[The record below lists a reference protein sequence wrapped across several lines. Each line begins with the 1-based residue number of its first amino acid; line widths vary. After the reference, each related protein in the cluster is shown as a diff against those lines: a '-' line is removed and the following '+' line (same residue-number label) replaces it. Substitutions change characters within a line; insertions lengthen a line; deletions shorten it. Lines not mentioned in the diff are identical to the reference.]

1 MTKMTNNGKKMVKK
15 VEKIVW
21 KIPSIKMEKI
31 VWKIPSIKNNIKNR
45 KETVKKAQKMEKE
58 KKKYRIQI
66 KIKIKKI

>member
-1 MTKMTNNGKKMVKK
+1 MNKMTNNGKKMVKK

-45 KETVKKAQKMEKE
+45 KETVKKAQKKEKE
-58 KKKYRIQI
+58 KKKYLIQMEI
-66 KIKIKKI
+66 